1 MKKTLVSI
9 FAVLVLSNAFGQDQ
23 QPTEADKLRTA
34 VIEMAKVIADE
45 KVQKDD
51 QSKVQSDKLAALQM
65 ALDKSIQETKDAN
78 QRTLIIGAAA
88 LPVSLFIGCASA
100 GKWQLGTV
108 LLSASAGAEFA
119 TWGLL
124 ELSKI
129 VPAETHPKTGS

>member
-9 FAVLVLSNAFGQDQ
+9 FAALVLSNAFSQDQ

-34 VIEMAKVIADE
+34 VIEMAKVISDE

-88 LPVSLFIGCASA
+88 LPVSLFAGCA
-100 GKWQLGTV
+100 
-108 LLSASAGAEFA
+108 AS
-119 TWGLL
+119 
-124 ELSKI
+124 
-129 VPAETHPKTGS
+129 